1 MSMPEQGDII
11 AWKDDGMQLMA
22 NALATESSPYLRQH
36 ADNPVDWLPW
46 SAEALEL
53 AREQDRPILLSIGY
67 SACHWCHVM
76 AHESFEDEA
85 TAAIMNREFVNIKV
99 DREERPDIDRI
110 YQLAHQ
116 LIARRPGGWP
126 LTMFLSPGDQLPF
139 FGGTY
144 FPDRPKHGLPAF
156 ADLLERIAAAYRQ
169 QPDRIRQQGQA
180 VRQAMMEIELQ
191 EIQNRQSANPAAMDI
206 FEAQLL
212 EAYDAEHGGFGRAPK
227 FPQPAILLQ
236 ALQRAFDKPPG
247 DPVNAAI
254 DFSLRQI
261 TRGGIQD
268 QVGGGFYR
276 YSVDDEWTIPHF
288 EKMLY
293 DNGQLLEVFAHGF
306 RLTRD
311 TLYRDAA
318 DGIVGWLER
327 EMRAESGA
335 FHAALDAD
343 SEGVEGRYYLWTPEQ
358 VRPIVGEDSYESF
371 AWRYGLDRPPNFEG
385 AWHLRI
391 CHDLSEVAEHFA
403 IDAGDCAAQHAEAR
417 SRLLAAR
424 AGRVSPGLDDKILTA
439 WNALAIRGLA
449 VAARVFLRDDY
460 ASLASQCLDAIR
472 DECRL
477 DGRLLALA
485 RNSGKRLPGYLDD
498 YAHLLQA
505 SLDCLQLEW
514 RGEILEFA
522 VELADQL
529 LDRFADSAHG
539 GFFFTADDHERLIQR
554 PKSWQDE
561 AIPSGNAVAALAL
574 QRLGLL
580 LGREDYTRAADKA
593 LQSVADNLNRSPLY
607 AASFVAL
614 LEEQHRPPMRLVVR
628 GSGAD
633 LAAWRAAI
641 LPRLKPRQYACF
653 IPADAAGLPD
663 ELAKRSARA
672 LPAAWICEGFSCR
685 PPITDLDSL
694 VSELQGIDA

>member
-1 MSMPEQGDII
+1 MT
-11 AWKDDGMQLMA
+11 

-46 SAEALEL
+46 SAEALEM
-53 AREQDRPILLSIGY
+53 ARVQDRPILLSIGY

-99 DREERPDIDRI
+99 DREERPDLDRI

-144 FPDRPKHGLPAF
+144 FPDKPRHGMPAF
-156 ADLLERIAAAYRQ
+156 ADLLERIAAFYRD
-169 QPDRIRQQGQA
+169 QPEQIRQQGQA
-180 VRQAMMEIELQ
+180 VQQALMEIEMR
-191 EIQNRQSANPAAMDI
+191 EIQNRQSASPAAVET

-212 EAYDAEHGGFGRAPK
+212 EAHDAEHGGLGRAPK

-236 ALQRAFDKPPG
+236 ALKRAFDKPPG
-247 DPVNAAI
+247 DPVYAAI

-261 TRGGIQD
+261 ARGGIQD

-293 DNGQLLEVFAHGF
+293 DNGQLLEVFAQAF
-306 RLTRD
+306 RLSGD
-311 TLYRDAA
+311 SLYRDAA

-327 EMRAESGA
+327 EMRTKSGA

-358 VRPIVGEDSYESF
+358 VRPIVGDDIYESF

-391 CHDLSEVAEHFA
+391 CHDLAEVAERFA
-403 IDAGDCAAQHAEAR
+403 VDAGDCAARHAGACA
-417 SRLLAAR
+417 RLLAAR
-424 AGRVSPGLDDKILTA
+424 AGRVPPGLDDKVLTA
-439 WNALAIRGLA
+439 WNGLAIRGLA
-449 VAARVFLRDDY
+449 AAARVFLRDDY
-460 ASLASQCLDAIR
+460 ASLANRCLDAIR
-472 DECRL
+472 AECWL
-477 DGRLLALA
+477 DGRLLALS
-485 RNSGKRLPGYLDD
+485 RNSGKQLPAYLDD

-514 RGEILEFA
+514 RSDILEFA
-522 VELADQL
+522 IELAEQL
-529 LDRFADSAHG
+529 LGRFADSAQG
-539 GFFFTADDHERLIQR
+539 GFFFTAEDHERLIQR
-554 PKSWQDE
+554 PRSWQDE
-561 AIPSGNAVAALAL
+561 AMPCGNAVAALAL
-574 QRLGLL
+574 QRLGSM
-580 LGREDYTRAADKA
+580 LGREDYTHAAGKA
-593 LQSVADNLNRSPLY
+593 LQSVADNLNSSPLY
-607 AASFVAL
+607 AAGFVAL

-628 GSGAD
+628 GDEAD

-641 LPRLKPRQYACF
+641 LPRLRPRQSACF
-653 IPADAAGLPD
+653 VPADAVGLPD
-663 ELAKRSARA
+663 ELAKQSSQA
-672 LPAAWICEGFSCR
+672 LPSAWICEGFSCR
-685 PPITDLDSL
+685 PPIADLDSL
-694 VSELQGIDA
+694 ISELDDADA